1 MIHENDLKALR
12 ERIKELEE
20 NLKLVYR
27 KLDMPYPES
36 ADPIQSAQVQA
47 AIRRG
52 DKVVAIKAYC
62 ELTGVG
68 LREAKDAIDN
78 AM

>member
-1 MIHENDLKALR
+1 MVHDNDLKVLR
-12 ERIKELEE
+12 DYVKQLEE

-36 ADPIQSAQVQA
+36 ADPIQSPQVQA

-52 DKVVAIKAYC
+52 DKVVAFKAYC
-62 ELTGVG
+62 ELTGGG
-68 LREAKDAIDN
+68 LREARDAIDN
-78 AM
+78 AR

>member
-1 MIHENDLKALR
+1 MVHDNDLKVLR
-12 ERIKELEE
+12 DYVKQLEE

-36 ADPIQSAQVQA
+36 ADPIQSPQVQA